1 MDFTFR
7 GLLTLHILTIVPETD
22 NSKKYLIIIIALC
35 LVSKRG
41 KSNQS
46 ILIKCK
52 PISERMSQ
60 DPVR

>member
-46 ILIKCK
+46 
-52 PISERMSQ
+52 
-60 DPVR
+60 